1 MVALSKSFITA
12 TPSYCSWRRSCA
24 REGTRDSPRL
34 QPMHLNRR
42 GSVQSLCQKRSTWYS
57 ICNVSRCTPMNLAF
71 TSKTPTA
78 SDGEISKIAFLN
90 LQREEKDEVR
100 GAAAAQERCASTRS

>member
-1 MVALSKSFITA
+1 
-12 TPSYCSWRRSCA
+12 
-24 REGTRDSPRL
+24 
-34 QPMHLNRR
+34 
-42 GSVQSLCQKRSTWYS
+42 
-57 ICNVSRCTPMNLAF
+57 MNLAF